1 MEDGIVVTGRGVV
14 SAIGIGVKANT
25 QALMEEK
32 SGIKSLSHFHSN
44 HAVPVGEIALSN
56 VALLEYLHLP
66 KDQRISRTA
75 LLGLCAAK
83 EALNEAKLE
92 NVDSS
97 RIGIISSTSVG
108 GMDLSEQFYQQYRV
122 DSQTGNIEDI
132 RMHAC
137 EYSTQ
142 FIAQKCAITG
152 YQSTISTACSSS
164 ANAIMLGARLLK
176 LNQLD
181 AVVVGG
187 TDALCKFTLNGFAS
201 LKILDDTLCKP
212 FDASRE
218 GLNLGE
224 GAGYVVLQRK
234 ANVKAY
240 YCELLGWANAN
251 DATHQT
257 ATSEEGEGAFL
268 SMQRAMQKA
277 NLQASSI
284 SYINAHGTGT
294 PNNDSSE
301 YRAIERVFE
310 TIPLYSSTKSFT
322 GHTLAA
328 AGGIEAVFACIALE
342 EQMVFANLNFKMGN
356 PQLHVNPVLQ
366 TRKARV
372 ETVLSNSFGF
382 GGNCS
387 TLIFKK

>member
-32 SGIKSLSHFHSN
+32 SGIKPLSHFHSN

-56 VALLEYLHLP
+56 EALLEHLQLP

-75 LLGLCAAK
+75 LLGLCAVK

-92 NVDSS
+92 KVDSS

-142 FIAQKCAITG
+142 FIAQECAIKG

-164 ANAIMLGARLLK
+164 ANAIMLGARLLQ

-201 LKILDDTLCKP
+201 LKILDETLCKP
-212 FDASRE
+212 FDAFRE

-234 ANVKAY
+234 ANVKTY
-240 YCELLGWANAN
+240 CCELVGWANAN

-257 ATSEEGEGAFL
+257 ATSQEGQGAFL
-268 SMQRAMQKA
+268 SMQTAIQKA
-277 NLQASSI
+277 NLQTSSI

-301 YRAIERVFE
+301 YRAIERVFQS
-310 TIPLYSSTKSFT
+310 IPLYSSTKSFT

-328 AGGIEAVFACIALE
+328 AGGIEAVFACIAIE
-342 EQMVFANLNFKMGN
+342 KQMVFANLNFNMGN
-356 PQLHVNPVLQ
+356 SQLHVKPVLQ
-366 TRKARV
+366 TQKARV

>member
-14 SAIGIGVKANT
+14 SAIGIGVEANT
-25 QALMEEK
+25 QALIEEQT
-32 SGIKSLSHFHSN
+32 GIKSLSHFDSK
-44 HAVPVGEIALSN
+44 HAVPVGEIAWSNETFKRYLELSES
-56 VALLEYLHLP
+56 L
-66 KDQRISRTA
+66 DFSRTA
-75 LLGLCAAK
+75 LLGLCAVK
-83 EALNEAKLE
+83 EALFEAKLQ
-92 NVDSS
+92 NIDPL
-97 RIGIISSTSVG
+97 RIGLISSTSVG
-108 GMDLSEQFYQQYRV
+108 GMDLSEQFYKQYRN
-122 DSQTGNIEDI
+122 DSKAGNIQDI
-132 RMHAC
+132 CMHPC

-142 FIAQKCAITG
+142 FIAKQCAIQG

-176 LNQLD
+176 LHQLD

-201 LKILDDTLCKP
+201 LKILDDKYCKP
-212 FDASRE
+212 FDVNRQ

-224 GAGYVVLQRK
+224 GAGYIVLQRK
-234 ANVKAY
+234 RDVKSY
-240 YCELLGWANAN
+240 CCELVGWANAN

-257 ATSEEGEGAFL
+257 ATSEEGQGAFL
-268 SMQRAMQKA
+268 SMQSALKKA
-277 NLQASSI
+277 QLQPDSI

-294 PNNDSSE
+294 TNNDSSE
-301 YRAIERVFE
+301 YRAIQRVFE

-328 AGGIEAVFACIALE
+328 AGGIEAVFSCIAIE
-342 EQMVFANLNFKMGN
+342 KQMVFANLNFNMGDT
-356 PQLHVNPVLQ
+356 QMDVNPVLK
-366 TRKARV
+366 TKEATI

>member
-1 MEDGIVVTGRGVV
+1 MDHGIVVTGRGVV

-32 SGIKSLSHFHSN
+32 SGIKPLSHFHSS
-44 HAVPVGEIALSN
+44 HAVPVGEMALSN
-56 VALLEYLHLP
+56 AALLEHLQLP

-83 EALNEAKLE
+83 EALNEANLE

-108 GMDLSEQFYQQYRV
+108 GMDLSEQFYQQYRK
-122 DSQTGNIEDI
+122 DSSAGNMQDI
-132 RMHAC
+132 RMHPC

-142 FIAQKCAITG
+142 FIAKQCAIQG

-187 TDALCKFTLNGFAS
+187 TDALSKFTLNGFAS

-212 FDASRE
+212 FDASRQ

-234 ANVKAY
+234 RDVKSY
-240 YCELLGWANAN
+240 CCELVGWANTN

-268 SMQRAMQKA
+268 SMQTAMQKA
-277 NLQASSI
+277 KLQASSI

-294 PNNDSSE
+294 SNNDSSE
-301 YRAIERVFE
+301 YRAIERVFD

-328 AGGIEAVFACIALE
+328 AGGIEAVFSCIAIEKQL
-342 EQMVFANLNFKMGN
+342 VFANLNFNMGETQMN
-356 PQLHVNPVLQ
+356 TNPVLKTQ
-366 TRKARV
+366 KATV